1 MAGSISYQDKPWLKS
16 YEKGVPESIKFEEI
30 CLPDILERTA
40 KTYADR
46 TALIFQ
52 GFKVNYTQLKDMVDR
67 FAACLSR
74 FGVKKGDAVAILL
87 PIDRILDTVRTA
99 VNVEGDMVG
108 SLIVQRLAA
117 VPAGPET
124 APGS

>member
-52 GFKVNYTQLKDMVDR
+52 GFQVNYTQLKDMVDR

-74 FGVKKGDAVAILL
+74 FGV
-87 PIDRILDTVRTA
+87 
-99 VNVEGDMVG
+99 
-108 SLIVQRLAA
+108 
-117 VPAGPET
+117 
-124 APGS
+124 